1 MADIDDILDLLRD
14 HNEPVLVPLEL
25 PDEDRLVEIE
35 EEILLPIPRDVR
47 TYLLE
52 ASDVVY
58 GSLEPVT
65 AADPNSHTYLPE
77 VTATA
82 WSLGIPRY
90 LLPICDDNGAYYCAD
105 PDGEILL
112 WRAGELTEETWPS
125 IWHWIRDVWLES

>member
-1 MADIDDILDLLRD
+1 MDDVLDLLRD
-14 HNEPVLVPLEL
+14 YNEPVPVPLDL
-25 PDEDRLVEIE
+25 PDEDKLVEIE

-47 TYLLE
+47 TFLLE

-82 WSLGIPRY
+82 WAMGVPRH
-90 LLPICDDNGAYYCAD
+90 LLPICEDNGSYYCAE
-105 PDGEILL
+105 PDGEILF
-112 WRAGELTEETWPS
+112 WRDGDMTDESWPS

>member
-1 MADIDDILDLLRD
+1 MADIDDVLDLLREY
-14 HNEPVLVPLEL
+14 NEPVPVPLDL
-25 PDEDRLVEIE
+25 PDEDKLVEIE

-47 TYLLE
+47 TFLLE

-82 WSLGIPRY
+82 WAMGVPRH
-90 LLPICDDNGAYYCAD
+90 LLPICEVNGCYYCAE
-105 PDGEILL
+105 PDGEIVF
-112 WRAGELTEETWPS
+112 WRDDDLTDETWPS

>member
-1 MADIDDILDLLRD
+1 MADIDEILDMLRD
-14 HNEPVLVPLEL
+14 HNEPVPVPLEL

-47 TYLLE
+47 TFLLE

-82 WSLGIPRY
+82 WSLGVPRY
-90 LLPICDDNGAYYCAD
+90 LLPICDDNGAFYCAD

-112 WRAGELTEETWPS
+112 WRDGELTEETWPS
-125 IWHWIRDVWLES
+125 IWHWIRDVWLSS